1 MDASKEKEEALAL
14 AQQTSERETNLWW
27 DTPPDQ
33 INPQDLEDHDSH
45 YAELPNGLYRT
56 RSKKLATTTLM
67 PTPRDPDQLN
77 PVPTNPNDDG
87 HAAFQFGSNLGPQE

>member
-56 RSKKLATTTLM
+56 RNHVYPSTL
-67 PTPRDPDQLN
+67 
-77 PVPTNPNDDG
+77 
-87 HAAFQFGSNLGPQE
+87 FGNICVIANIDAVEDVMFICD